1 MQEELDLD
9 KIKLTLQTITSTD
22 YRIIDDDVETNT
34 WPNLLVQFAYVLKD
48 AGHDIDIDIVDK
60 YVYNGMVRECQHK
73 LEVKKLAGQLD
84 LPLE

>member
-9 KIKLTLQTITSTD
+9 KIKLTLQTIASTN
-22 YRIIDDDVETNT
+22 YKIIDDDVELNT

-48 AGHDIDIDIVDK
+48 AGYDVPIDLVDK
-60 YVYNGMVRECQHK
+60 YLYKGVMKEYNHRQ
-73 LEVKKLAGQLD
+73 EVKKLEGQLD

>member
-9 KIKLTLQTITSTD
+9 KIRLTLQTIASTN
-22 YRIIDDDVETNT
+22 YKIIDDDVDTNT

-48 AGHDIDIDIVDK
+48 AGYDIDIDLVDK
-60 YVYNGMVRECQHK
+60 YVYNGIWKEYQHR
-73 LEVKKLAGQLD
+73 LEVKKLEGQLD

>member
-1 MQEELDLD
+1 MQEELELD

-22 YRIIDDDVETNT
+22 YRIIDDDVEINT

-48 AGHDIDIDIVDK
+48 AGYDIDVDLVDK
-60 YVYNGMVRECQHK
+60 YVYNGILKESQLRM
-73 LEVKKLAGQLD
+73 EVKKLEGQLD